1 MRPRTPGEAAS
12 RSRERRAATGTAG
25 SGSVLASLKTVFSN
39 PQSILCGLIAGLL
52 FIPTTIFDMTWGVR
66 FLQEGRGREYEDA
79 VRIAATV
86 PFGWM
91 IGCPL
96 LGFVSDRIGRRKPV
110 VSHPD
115 ARRSRPARARWPP

>member
-1 MRPRTPGEAAS
+1 
-12 RSRERRAATGTAG
+12 
-25 SGSVLASLKTVFSN
+25 
-39 PQSILCGLIAGLL
+39 
-52 FIPTTIFDMTWGVR
+52 MTWGVR

-96 LGFVSDRIGRRKPV
+96 LGFVSDRIDAGSRWSATQK
-110 VSHPD
+110 HGDPD
-115 ARRSRPARARWPP
+115 QREPDGHHDETAEQAIRGAYCAHFRPTVKSITIRSAFDTR